1 MCPVCKS
8 NLYHPTHIGWTS
20 PVPWSSNRFFL
31 VLERQKYFLPDSSSR
46 SSHHFQNSL
55 SSVQVRWVLLPPTG
69 RLCME
74 AGQKWSHCWENTTP
88 HGTAKILLG
97 KGWQQQ
103 LSCDR
108 EVQEGFAQLFDV
120 KMKMPQCTLYLQR
133 TFLRYIPPLFNFLHI
148 CFGNLWVS
156 TLAV

>member
-1 MCPVCKS
+1 MGAVTT
-8 NLYHPTHIGWTS
+8 NRQTLYGGRTEMEPLLGEHHP
-20 PVPWSSNRFFL
+20 PW
-31 VLERQKYFLPDSSSR
+31 
-46 SSHHFQNSL
+46 NS
-55 SSVQVRWVLLPPTG
+55 
-69 RLCME
+69 
-74 AGQKWSHCWENTTP
+74 
-88 HGTAKILLG
+88 KILLG

-148 CFGNLWVS
+148 YFGNLWVS